1 MWITAEIVLI
11 VRHVK
16 VAKNKPASLVKNI
29 PAKLMQIGVTV
40 LIVNDRRGTWNI
52 QIANQGI

>member
-40 LIVNDRRGTWNI
+40 TVDDRRGTWNI
-52 QIANQGI
+52 QIANQRI

>member
-11 VRHVK
+11 VRHAK

-29 PAKLMQIGVTV
+29 PAKLMQIDVTV
-40 LIVNDRRGTWNI
+40 TVDDRRGTWNI
-52 QIANQGI
+52 QIANQRI